1 MFGLITYKSCYQ
13 FWIVLLFN
21 PLFLSQSRD
30 TCDYTVNWEYPINE
44 SVAFVVTGKVAD
56 SSWIGIGF
64 NKEKKQMFGTDIILG
79 YFDKSIGVIKEFY
92 AIGEL
97 RPKED
102 KSQEIFDT
110 GITKKDGRIIL
121 EFKRK
126 PKLSSEVSFS
136 MPTYLQFFLSL
147 HQGM

>member
-1 MFGLITYKSCYQ
+1 MAKIVWANYLPSFYQ

-21 PLFLSQSRD
+21 PFFLSQSRD

-44 SVAFVVTGKVAD
+44 SVAFLVTGKVSD

-102 KSQEIFDT
+102 NSQEIYDT

-126 PKLSSEVSFS
+126 FTLSSEVSFS
-136 MPTYLQFFLSL
+136 MPT
-147 HQGM
+147 